1 MTLELSN
8 DKCSVAP
15 YLSVPNEGA
24 PALIGTLCGV
34 CDEVL
39 LGVRVACGNCGNRK
53 NLKAVKLSEKGKL
66 YAFSVVYRSFPGVKT
81 PFVSAIVDLE
91 GGGTLKG
98 TLRNVEPDPHSLKQ
112 GMPVDVVFEEID
124 QKDNKGRPC
133 TGYFFEPAD
142 QDQRG

>member
-8 DKCSVAP
+8 DRCSVAA
-15 YLSVPNEGA
+15 YLSVPNKG
-24 PALIGTLCGV
+24 PPTLIGTRCGV

-39 LGVRVACGNCGNRK
+39 LGERVACGNCGGRK
-53 NLKAVKLSEKGKL
+53 SLEAVTLSVKGKL
-66 YAFSVVYRSFPGVKT
+66 YAFSVVYRSFPGVET

-112 GMPVDVVFEEID
+112 GMPVDVVFAAID

-142 QDQRG
+142 QDQWG